1 MGDLQFVTVIPLGG
15 LPLVTDYSHL
25 STQDLNQLIHD
36 LSLESARTYHTGFLD
51 ELVRVSEEMGLYAPP
66 SPVEAIPHERET
78 RLASLD
84 TTGADNQRK
93 GLREAPR
100 ETFTPFRLEDYL
112 KTDEDWDRYAEALAG
127 ELNRNT
133 PLPPK

>member
-1 MGDLQFVTVIPLGG
+1 MSG
-15 LPLVTDYSHL
+15 
-25 STQDLNQLIHD
+25 
-36 LSLESARTYHTGFLD
+36 
-51 ELVRVSEEMGLYAPP
+51 
-66 SPVEAIPHERET
+66 
-78 RLASLD
+78 D

-93 GLREAPR
+93 ALREPPR

-133 PLPPK
+133 PPPPK